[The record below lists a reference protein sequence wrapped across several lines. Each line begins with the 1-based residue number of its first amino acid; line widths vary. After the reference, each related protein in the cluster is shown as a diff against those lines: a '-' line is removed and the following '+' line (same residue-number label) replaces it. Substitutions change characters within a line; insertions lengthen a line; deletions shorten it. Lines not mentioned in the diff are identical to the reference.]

1 RFVAAG
7 TLEQSRGIARQ
18 LNDALATANELLKA
32 SLADR
37 RLGYEIPLAT
47 PDLTSIGR
55 VAFEIRD
62 PAPPPP
68 ALPGDT
74 GGDLSSFASLAGQ
87 VDTVELTDLVN
98 RAVAD
103 GPVALPDVLGRL
115 DEAYLA
121 HVIVLWSLALKQP
134 GTAPTTTEIVRFQ
147 SLEGDDRIIEIPALM
162 FSEPIPTADILID
175 EV

>member
-1 RFVAAG
+1 M
-7 TLEQSRGIARQ
+7 
-18 LNDALATANELLKA
+18 
-32 SLADR
+32 
-37 RLGYEIPLAT
+37 
-47 PDLTSIGR
+47 
-55 VAFEIRD
+55 D
-62 PAPPPP
+62 P
-68 ALPGDT
+68 
-74 GGDLSSFASLAGQ
+74 
-87 VDTVELTDLVN
+87 VELTDLVN